1 MKKDTY
7 IFQMEV
13 SGAVFRRPV
22 CSPETGHRHDSAW
35 LLRLM
40 PLERDP
46 AEKRQTRTLVA
57 EFLLNLK
64 SILRTDLPPYTKS
77 LFLNL

>member
-13 SGAVFRRPV
+13 SRAVFRRPV
-22 CSPETGHRHDSAW
+22 CPLEPRHRQDSAW
-35 LLRLM
+35 LLRLI
-40 PLERDP
+40 PLEREP
-46 AEKRQTRTLVA
+46 AYKRQTRTLVA

-64 SILRTDLPPYTKS
+64 SILRTDLPPYIKR
-77 LFLNL
+77 FLNL